1 MSEITDMFYDEC
13 ADRKRTAR
21 GSFNKRTHNGK
32 RGGVKFPSD
41 YLSKKEKNKMNGE
54 IKVYKMNEPITY
66 AEFKEYPDDLK
77 KQYVNNLRE
86 KFDVSDTA
94 IAEMMGVNNK
104 TLNKLLNIIHASG
117 GRRGNRR
124 ADFEGFEKWKNAH
137 DAACTSVDNED
148 ADEYARL
155 GKEILEEDRDRRE
168 SNHRDIESNYRDIIE
183 RNANDPVNHPSH
195 YTAGGIECI
204 DAIASAICMYNRPID
219 AWLAGQVIKYLWRAP
234 LKGKY
239 AEDIRKAQFYLNRLV
254 NGLEAKTNGET

>member
-21 GSFNKRTHNGK
+21 GAFNKRTHNGK

-66 AEFKEYPDDLK
+66 AEFKGYPDDLK

-94 IAEMMGVNNK
+94 IAEMMGINNK
-104 TLNKLLNIIHASG
+104 TLNKLLNIIDASG
-117 GRRGNRR
+117 GRRGSRR
-124 ADFEGFEKWKNAH
+124 ADFEGFEKWKKAH

-155 GKEILEEDRDRRE
+155 GKEILEEDRDCR
-168 SNHRDIESNYRDIIE
+168 ESNYRDIIE

-204 DAIASAICMYNRPID
+204 DAISSAICMYNRPID
-219 AWLAGQVIKYLWRAP
+219 AWLVGQVIKYLWRAP

>member
-21 GSFNKRTHNGK
+21 GAFNKRTHNGK

-94 IAEMMGVNNK
+94 IAEMMGINNR
-104 TLNKLLNIIHASG
+104 TLSRLLNIIHASG
-117 GRRGNRR
+117 GRRGSRK
-124 ADFEGFEKWKNAH
+124 ADCEGFEKWKNAH
-137 DAACTSVDNED
+137 GVACSSVSAED
-148 ADEYARL
+148 SDEYEKL
-155 GKEILEEDRDRRE
+155 DKEILEEDRDRRE
-168 SNHRDIESNYRDIIE
+168 SNYRDIKIE
-183 RNANDPVNHPSH
+183 NSNLNAVSYNGICNKAHKDVYKDLPEDYGHIEALEREIEILKAKLEMV
-195 YTAGGIECI
+195 YLIFGGEHNEHC
-204 DAIASAICMYNRPID
+204 
-219 AWLAGQVIKYLWRAP
+219 
-234 LKGKY
+234 
-239 AEDIRKAQFYLNRLV
+239 
-254 NGLEAKTNGET
+254 

>member
-21 GSFNKRTHNGK
+21 GAFNKRTHNGK

-94 IAEMMGVNNK
+94 IAEMMGIDK
-104 TLNKLLNIIHASG
+104 RTLNRLLNIIDASG
-117 GRRGNRR
+117 GRRGRR
-124 ADFEGFEKWKNAH
+124 KADYEGFEKWKKARNVS
-137 DAACTSVDNED
+137 CTSVNDED
-148 ADEYARL
+148 ADEYTRL
-155 GKEILEEDRDRRE
+155 DKEILEEDRDRRE
-168 SNHRDIESNYRDIIE
+168 SNCKDIFENSNLNAVNYNGMREKVYEDVYKDVLEDYGHIE
-183 RNANDPVNHPSH
+183 ALEREIEILKAKLEMV
-195 YTAGGIECI
+195 YLIFGGEHNEHC
-204 DAIASAICMYNRPID
+204 
-219 AWLAGQVIKYLWRAP
+219 
-234 LKGKY
+234 
-239 AEDIRKAQFYLNRLV
+239 
-254 NGLEAKTNGET
+254 

>member
-21 GSFNKRTHNGK
+21 GVFNKKTHNGK

-66 AEFKEYPDDLK
+66 AEFKKYPDDLK

-104 TLNKLLNIIHASG
+104 TLNKLLNSINASG
-117 GRRGNRR
+117 GRRGNRK
-124 ADFEGFEKWKNAH
+124 ADCEGFEKWKNAG
-137 DAACTSVDNED
+137 DVSYTSVATED
-148 ADEYARL
+148 ADEYANL
-155 GKEILEEDRDRRE
+155 DKEILEEDRDRRE
-168 SNHRDIESNYRDIIE
+168 SNYRNTIETSNLNMGSYNDMREKVYKDVYKDVYKYVLEDYGHIEALEREIEILKAKLEMVYLIFGGARDE
-183 RNANDPVNHPSH
+183 H
-195 YTAGGIECI
+195 C
-204 DAIASAICMYNRPID
+204 
-219 AWLAGQVIKYLWRAP
+219 
-234 LKGKY
+234 
-239 AEDIRKAQFYLNRLV
+239 
-254 NGLEAKTNGET
+254 

>member
-21 GSFNKRTHNGK
+21 GAFNKRTHNGK

-94 IAEMMGVNNK
+94 IAEMMGINNR
-104 TLNKLLNIIHASG
+104 TLSRLLNIIHASG
-117 GRRGNRR
+117 GRRGSRK
-124 ADFEGFEKWKNAH
+124 ADSEGFEKWKNAH
-137 DAACTSVDNED
+137 NAAYESAEAED
-148 ADEYARL
+148 VDEYARL
-155 GKEILEEDRDRRE
+155 DKEILEEDRDRRE
-168 SNHRDIESNYRDIIE
+168 SNYRDIIE
-183 RNANDPVNHPSH
+183 SSNVNVVNYNDMCKKV
-195 YTAGGIECI
+195 YKDVYKDVLEDYGRIEALEREIEILKAKLEMVYLIFGGDSNEH
-204 DAIASAICMYNRPID
+204 
-219 AWLAGQVIKYLWRAP
+219 
-234 LKGKY
+234 
-239 AEDIRKAQFYLNRLV
+239 F
-254 NGLEAKTNGET
+254 

>member
-21 GSFNKRTHNGK
+21 GAFNKRTHNGK

-104 TLNKLLNIIHASG
+104 TLNKLLNNINASG
-117 GRRGNRR
+117 GRRGNRK
-124 ADFEGFEKWKNAH
+124 ADCEGFEKWKNAH
-137 DAACTSVDNED
+137 DAACSSVDDED
-148 ADEYARL
+148 SDEYEKL
-155 GKEILEEDRDRRE
+155 DKEILEEDRDRRE
-168 SNHRDIESNYRDIIE
+168 SNYRDILESSNVNVVNYNDMYKKVYKDVYKDLLEDCGHIE
-183 RNANDPVNHPSH
+183 ALEREIEILKAKLEMV
-195 YTAGGIECI
+195 YLIFGGEHNEHC
-204 DAIASAICMYNRPID
+204 
-219 AWLAGQVIKYLWRAP
+219 
-234 LKGKY
+234 
-239 AEDIRKAQFYLNRLV
+239 
-254 NGLEAKTNGET
+254 